1 MNAPTDRPMIEVRNL
16 SKLYQLGGLGLS
28 TLREAVQ
35 HWWSRWR
42 GRNGSTPSAGAVPV
56 AASRTGDTPN
66 SFWALR
72 DVSFDVQP
80 GEVVGILG
88 RNGAGKSTLLKLLSR
103 ITDPT
108 SGRAVLRGRVA
119 SLLEVGTGFHPDL
132 TGRENVFLNG
142 AILGMK
148 HAEITAHFDEIVDFA
163 EIAQFI
169 DTPVKRYSSGMYMR
183 LAFAVAAYLEAEVLL
198 VDEVLAVGDAAFQKK
213 CMSKMDGMAK
223 TGRTV
228 LFVSHNLVAM
238 EQLCHRCVY
247 IADGRVR
254 EVGPAKDVIARYQ
267 QDFLANTD
275 STLQPDKLRS
285 DGRVTLNSYHV
296 TNGKGQTHP
305 LPVTQETVEFHIR
318 MTVHEA
324 IAHPACGISVWNRQ
338 GVVMLSVTSAD
349 QGIELPLLPEGEVEV
364 VVRLRDVP
372 FTPGKYTASFWV
384 MSPQWHIYAV
394 AEAAISFEIGQGG
407 LYGTREIDH
416 RWGCVY
422 VPIDYSWEPSPVTPG
437 TPSHEEATHP

>member
-1 MNAPTDRPMIEVRNL
+1 MPMNLPTDKPIIEVRNL
-16 SKLYQLGGLGLS
+16 AKQYRLGGIGIS
-28 TLREAVQ
+28 TLREAAQ
-35 HWWSRWR
+35 DWWAQRRGR
-42 GRNGSTPSAGAVPV
+42 GRNGSAPLEDDATDQPSRDVDA
-56 AASRTGDTPN
+56 PN
-66 SFWALR
+66 TFWALK
-72 DVSFDVQP
+72 DVSFDVHA

-103 ITDPT
+103 ITEPT

-148 HAEITAHFDEIVDFA
+148 RAEIISRFDEIVEFA
-163 EIAQFI
+163 ELSQFI

-198 VDEVLAVGDAAFQKK
+198 VDEVLAVGDVAFQKK
-213 CMSKMDGMAK
+213 CMSKMEGMSK

-247 IADGRVR
+247 IADGKVK
-254 EVGPAKDVIARYQ
+254 EVGPARDVIGHYQ
-267 QDFLANTD
+267 QDFLASSD
-275 STLQPDKLRS
+275 STLAPDKMRG
-285 DGRVTLNSYHV
+285 DGRVKLHSYHV
-296 TNGKGQTHP
+296 TNDKGEAYPIPAT
-305 LPVTQETVEFHIR
+305 LETVEFHIK
-318 MTVHEA
+318 MTVREA
-324 IAHPACGISVWNRQ
+324 IAHPVCGVSVWNRQ

-349 QGIELPLLPEGEVEV
+349 HGLELPALPAGDVEL
-364 VVRLRDVP
+364 VVRLRDTP

-384 MSPQWHIYAV
+384 MSPQWHIYA
-394 AEAAISFEIGQGG
+394 AADAALSFEIGQSG
-407 LYGTREIDH
+407 LYGTKEIDH

-422 VPIDYSWEPSPVTPG
+422 VPIDYSWAPQRVEVLV
-437 TPSHEEATHP
+437 